1 MVQPTP
7 LRPGT
12 QLAQGLGAHDP
23 QFGGL
28 VPAIHPS
35 TTFLRDAAYKLQ
47 FENSYSRP
55 IGPTHLPAEAVLASL
70 EGGAA
75 AMLFGSGMAAATAV
89 FQALKPGDHVIA
101 PQVMYWAL
109 RSWLAGWLQP
119 WGIAVDLVDMTDANK
134 VRAAVRP
141 GKTKLIWV
149 ETPANPTWCVTDLA
163 AMAEIARGAGARLA
177 VDNTVP
183 TPLLT
188 RPLAL
193 GADIVMHSCTKY
205 LNGHSDVLGG
215 ALIAAKDDEFWQRVS
230 GIRDNN
236 GGALGPFEAWL
247 LLRGLRTLHLRLRE
261 SCANAQKVAEH
272 LQGHPGVEAV
282 LYPGLGNDP
291 GHAVAKRQMTGGF
304 GGMLSVRVKGGREGA
319 LKAAGRL
326 QLWKRATSLGGV
338 ESLVEHRASVEP
350 PDSPVPKD
358 LLRLSAGIE
367 DARDLIADFDQALKG
382 Q

>member
-1 MVQPTP
+1 MTEPSDQKPA
-7 LRPGT
+7 T
-12 QLAQGLGAHDP
+12 QLAQGLGLHDA
-23 QFGGL
+23 QSGGL
-28 VPAIHPS
+28 VPSIPHS
-35 TTFLRDAAYKLQ
+35 TTFLRDADYKLM
-47 FENSYSRP
+47 FEKSYSRP
-55 IGPTHLPAEAVLASL
+55 IGPTHLPAEALLASL
-70 EGGAA
+70 EGAA
-75 AMLFGSGMAAATAV
+75 EALLFGSGMAAATAV
-89 FQALKPGDHVIA
+89 FQALKPGDHAIA

-109 RSWLAGWLQP
+109 RSWITGWLQP
-119 WGIAVDLVDMTDANK
+119 WGVAVDIVDMTDPGA

-163 AMAEIARGAGARLA
+163 ALAEIARGSGARLA

-188 RPLAL
+188 LPLAL

-215 ALIAAKDDEFWQRVS
+215 ALIAAKDDEFWQRIS

-247 LLRGLRTLHLRLRE
+247 LLRGLRTLHLRVRE
-261 SCANAQKVAEH
+261 CCANAQAVAES

-291 GHAVAKRQMTGGF
+291 GHAVAKRQMSGGF

-319 LKAAGRL
+319 LKAAGKLR
-326 QLWKRATSLGGV
+326 LWKRATSLGGV

-367 DARDLIADFDQALKG
+367 DAADLIDDFDQALR
-382 Q
+382 